1 MPPRIL
7 VLEPDPMR
15 QVFFRAALS
24 SAGHQSVAVAAAAE
38 VVDLLRAE
46 RFRLVL
52 LGPAVDSAVAAVLRE
67 EEGAPPVVKLAILP
81 DCVIGEQLPDS
92 SGQVLRELPSILE
105 ALTRYLR
112 FAPPVERGSGR
123 GDAELL
129 QDWAEFERRSGE

>member
-24 SAGHQSVAVAAAAE
+24 SAGHQSQAVAAAAE
-38 VVDLLRAE
+38 AADLLRAE

-52 LGPAVDSAVAAVLRE
+52 LGPLVDSAVAADLRQAE
-67 EEGAPPVVKLAILP
+67 EVPPIIKLALLP
-81 DCVIGEQLPDS
+81 DCVIGEQLPGGS
-92 SGQVLRELPSILE
+92 NQVLRELPAILE

-112 FAPPVERGSGR
+112 FAPPVERGSER
-123 GDAELL
+123 ADEELL